1 MLKKNRNL
9 KSIIISGYF
18 GFGNCGDEAIL
29 MAMIQQLSQ
38 IVSKENI
45 VVLSQN
51 PKKTKMLYGV
61 NSVFRLNPF
70 LIFRQMKKCA
80 VFISGGG
87 GLLQDVSGKG
97 LSIIYYLSLI
107 LLARLFKIPNVI
119 YGQGIGPIR
128 REINRK
134 ILRLTLS
141 KTNLI
146 IVRDEQ
152 SQLLLQQIGIEKE
165 SVLVYADPSFL
176 LKKEQLSSEIE
187 KYYFL
192 GPRYGKSINK
202 MTIGVIIRNCKE
214 IEQDYNQK
222 VLQLAKVAD
231 HLITKYQSRLIFI
244 PFQIDNDL
252 TLLNDVIKQMKNS
265 SVDCLER
272 EINPAQMLSFFSELS
287 LTIGMRFHA
296 ILFST
301 INNNPFIAIDY
312 DPKVR
317 NYVNSLE
324 LPELLLN
331 LNQLTIKYIDYK
343 LQYIND
349 NWEKIKSILDTNT
362 KQFQGKAE
370 AGMKELLSF
379 IKERIL

>member
-134 ILRLTLS
+134 ILRLILS

>member
-70 LIFRQMKKCA
+70 LIFRQMKKCT

-97 LSIIYYLSLI
+97 LSIIYYISLI

-128 REINRK
+128 RGINKK
-134 ILRLTLS
+134 IIKLTLS

-152 SQLLLQQIGIEKE
+152 SKILLQQIGIEKKPI
-165 SVLVYADPSFL
+165 LVYADSSFL
-176 LKKEQLSSEIE
+176 LKKERISSEME
-187 KYYFL
+187 KYYSS
-192 GPRYGKSINK
+192 GSRNEKSIKK
-202 MTIGVIIRNCKE
+202 MTIGVVIRKCKE

-252 TLLNDVIKQMKNS
+252 TLLNDVFKQMKNS
-265 SVDCLER
+265 SVDCLKG
-272 EINPAQMLSFFSELS
+272 EINPAQMLSLFSELS
-287 LTIGMRFHA
+287 LIIGMRFHA
-296 ILFST
+296 ILFAT
-301 INNNPFIAIDY
+301 ISNKPFIAIDY

-317 NYVNSLE
+317 NFVNSLE

-349 NWEKIKSILDTNT
+349 NWGEIKSILDTNA
-362 KQFQGKAE
+362 KLFQGKAE

-379 IKERIL
+379 IKEKIL